1 MTPTPPLPYDAD
13 DPAFALHVGGK
24 LETVGTVPL
33 RDADDL
39 SLAYT
44 PGVARV
50 CTAIADHP
58 ELADDLTWRS
68 HVVADE
74 HNLVIPD
81 VVVTTAEAAAR
92 GGLGLAPADL
102 LLVVEVLSPSTR
114 RVDLTLK
121 RDTYSSWGVPYWVVD
136 PEGEDVV
143 RHGHTPSW
151 AERLTGDDIFPTR

>member
-1 MTPTPPLPYDAD
+1 MLPLMPDSRGMTVTDLPEAAWPRYELFDGS
-13 DPAFALHVGGK
+13 LHV
-24 LETVGTVPL
+24 TPAADL
-33 RDADDL
+33 RHQRL
-39 SLAYT
+39 VTRLVVRLTERSPHGVEVLAG
-44 PGVARV
+44 PN
-50 CTAIADHP
+50 
-58 ELADDLTWRS
+58 
-68 HVVADE
+68 VVADE

-143 RHGHTPSW
+143 RHGPTPSW
-151 AERLTGDDIFPTR
+151 AERLTGGDIFPAR